1 MHLHKNLLTTT
12 TYNTLENNIP
22 LTEKEKEAAE
32 TRQRILDQ
40 SEKMFMK
47 LGIRSITMDDLARN
61 LGISK
66 KTIYQYFKDKDQLVH
81 EICSVHVNCEKLEWE
96 LIENES
102 ENALQ
107 QLVFMVKYFL
117 KQADQVNPSLLYD
130 LQKYHPKSWA
140 LFHDAKLFDER
151 ASIERMLVRGISDG
165 LFRPEINTKILSQ
178 YRMISVYAGFDHNS
192 FSPAEFH
199 PIEVQIA
206 LLDVFV
212 RSILN
217 KKGMEEWEK
226 MEGDIFKIFNNAIA
240 SLSSFNHLNRI
251 AFNQ

>member
-1 MHLHKNLLTTT
+1 MHLHHYLLTTT

-66 KTIYQYFKDKDQLVH
+66 KTIYQYFKDKDDLVH
-81 EICSVHVNCEKLEWE
+81 QMCENHFACEKEEWEKLEAA
-96 LIENES
+96 S
-102 ENALQ
+102 PNALV
-107 QLVFMVKYFL
+107 QLVLIVKYFL
-117 KQADQVNPSLLYD
+117 KEASQVNPSLLYD

-140 LFHDAKLFDER
+140 LLNDTKRFDER
-151 ASIERMLVRGISDG
+151 AAIERLLIRGISDG

-192 FSPAEFH
+192 FSPAEFN

>member
-1 MHLHKNLLTTT
+1 MHLHKKVLTTT
-12 TYNTLENNIP
+12 TYITLENNIP

-66 KTIYQYFKDKDQLVH
+66 KTIYQYFKDKDDLVH
-81 EICSVHVNCEKLEWE
+81 QMCENHFTCEKNEWE
-96 LIENES
+96 RIEAES

-107 QLVFMVKYFL
+107 QLVLMVKFFL
-117 KQADQVNPSLLYD
+117 NEAGQVNPSLLYD

-140 LFHDAKLFDER
+140 LFNDTKRFDHR
-151 ASIERMLVRGISDG
+151 ASIERLLIRGISDG

-178 YRMISVYAGFDHNS
+178 FRMVSVEMGFDHNA

-240 SLSSFNHLNRI
+240 SLSSFNPLNRI
-251 AFNQ
+251 AFN